1 MEGKSVEKIYRYKL
15 VLGIIIML
23 AGIISAAFL
32 EVEASVSI
40 ILISMGLVIFVMTAF
55 GLFRRGDLPD
65 RDERTKKLAAYGI
78 TYSWLLTLVLITVL
92 YWVEFFKLAEL
103 TTEIVLGILLF
114 FMVISANIFRWHF
127 MQKGDVE

>member
-1 MEGKSVEKIYRYKL
+1 MEKIYRYKL

-23 AGIISAAFL
+23 AGILSAIFL
-32 EVEASVSI
+32 EAEASISI

-55 GLFRRGDLPD
+55 RLFRRGDLPD

-78 TYSWLLTLVLITVL
+78 TYSWLLTLVLIMVL

-103 TTEIVLGILLF
+103 TAEVILGILLF
-114 FMVISANIFRWHF
+114 FMVISANVFRWYF
-127 MQKGDVE
+127 MQKGDIE

>member
-1 MEGKSVEKIYRYKL
+1 MEKVYRYKL
-15 VLGIIIML
+15 ILGIIIML

-40 ILISMGLVIFVMTAF
+40 ILISMGLVIFVITAF
-55 GLFRRGDLPD
+55 RLFRRGDLPD
-65 RDERTKKLAAYGI
+65 RDERTKKLASYGI

-92 YWVEFFKLAEL
+92 YWVEFFEVAEL
-103 TTEIVLGILLF
+103 SAETVLGILLF
-114 FMVISANIFRWHF
+114 FMIISANVFRWYF

>member
-1 MEGKSVEKIYRYKL
+1 MEKIYRYKL

-23 AGIISAAFL
+23 SGMLSAAFL
-32 EVEASVSI
+32 EIEASVST
-40 ILISMGLVIFVMTAF
+40 ILINLGLILFVITAF
-55 GLFRRGDLPD
+55 KLFRRRDLPD

-103 TTEIVLGILLF
+103 TAEAILGILLF
-114 FMVISANIFRWHF
+114 FMVISANVFRWHF
-127 MQKGDVE
+127 MQKGDVD

>member
-55 GLFRRGDLPD
+55 RLFRRGDLPD

-103 TTEIVLGILLF
+103 TTEAVLGILLF
-114 FMVISANIFRWHF
+114 FMVISANVFRWYF